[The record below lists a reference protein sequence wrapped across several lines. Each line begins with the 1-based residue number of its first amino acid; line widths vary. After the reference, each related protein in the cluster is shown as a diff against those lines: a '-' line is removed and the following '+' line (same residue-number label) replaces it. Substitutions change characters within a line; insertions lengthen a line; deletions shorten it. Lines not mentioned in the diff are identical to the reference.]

1 MNNIMVLHENLTR
14 NASGQIILEFSC
26 RARPDIC
33 CREWQRSRDGA
44 VTTCREK
51 QIVIFHVRWYPLFRT
66 VSFVWDCFG
75 TVLAQ
80 ICFFSYF
87 SQSCTKDPVNVMLQ
101 LISHRTGNRQLRV
114 SYSSE
119 RWMLC
124 RPPCFVHCFG
134 GCGLSWQDLQYLQDN
149 SNAESIWAGQFMFM
163 VLCFQKSFQMYM
175 ITLLISYV
183 SGRRLS
189 IFSVRLTGRSHVVR
203 IYYPDSL

>member
-1 MNNIMVLHENLTR
+1 LLGENFCYGHKECQVHIESMNNIMVLHENLTR

-134 GCGLSWQDLQYLQDN
+134 GCGLSW
-149 SNAESIWAGQFMFM
+149 
-163 VLCFQKSFQMYM
+163 
-175 ITLLISYV
+175 
-183 SGRRLS
+183 
-189 IFSVRLTGRSHVVR
+189 
-203 IYYPDSL
+203 